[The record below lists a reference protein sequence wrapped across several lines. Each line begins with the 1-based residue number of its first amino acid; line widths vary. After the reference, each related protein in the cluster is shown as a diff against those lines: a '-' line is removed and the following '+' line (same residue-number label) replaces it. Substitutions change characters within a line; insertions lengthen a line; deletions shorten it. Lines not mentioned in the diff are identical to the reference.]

1 VKDTKL
7 AELNVLTD
15 EMDVHLYVPCAAVV
29 DWICRHVHRR
39 DVVAVHHRGF
49 GDDDMEFAQQLS

>member
-1 VKDTKL
+1 
-7 AELNVLTD
+7 
-15 EMDVHLYVPCAAVV
+15 MDVQLYVLCAAVV